1 MGRVEKTC
9 HVGMAYCNTFGLAR
23 RTRGVNDV
31 GQVLRRSDGRQV
43 LGALSCDLFKVA
55 IDTDDRTIEIQYF
68 DGAVEELDLEDWVE
82 EEIALTEAP
91 EDWTGSV
98 DVEPEDYENEVE
110 NQPTETRLWAD
121 PLQYVD
127 RGEIAGYSEI
137 ELPETPDELERY

>member
-1 MGRVEKTC
+1 
-9 HVGMAYCNTFGLAR
+9 MANPAPVIGSWYRRAGGDTFE
-23 RTRGVNDV
+23 V
-31 GQVLRRSDGRQV
+31 
-43 LGALSCDLFKVA
+43 VA

-121 PLQYVD
+121 PLQFVD
-127 RGEIAGYSEI
+127 RGEVAGYSEI

>member
-1 MGRVEKTC
+1 
-9 HVGMAYCNTFGLAR
+9 MANPAPVIGSWYRKPGGETFE
-23 RTRGVNDV
+23 V
-31 GQVLRRSDGRQV
+31 
-43 LGALSCDLFKVA
+43 VA

-121 PLQYVD
+121 PLQFVD